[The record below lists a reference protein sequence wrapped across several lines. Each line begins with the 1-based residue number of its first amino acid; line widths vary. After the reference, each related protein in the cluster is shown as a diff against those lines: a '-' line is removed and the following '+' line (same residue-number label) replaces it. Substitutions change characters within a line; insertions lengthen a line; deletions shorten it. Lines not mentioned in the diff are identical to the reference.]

1 MKKDLIYQTGLAPE
15 GAGYLK
21 VSLFEDDFITIENH
35 LGILDMKSQCIKIFC
50 AKKILGIFG
59 ENLSIKEL
67 DGCILKIKG
76 KIFKIE
82 YLTWRDN
89 YDKII

>member
-1 MKKDLIYQTGLAPE
+1 MKKDLIYKTGIAPE

-21 VSLFEDDFITIENH
+21 VSLFEDNFVTIENH
-35 LGILDMKSQCIKIFC
+35 LGILDMKNECIKIFC
-50 AKKILGIFG
+50 SKKILGIFG
-59 ENLSIKEL
+59 ENLAIKEL

-82 YLTWRDN
+82 YLT
-89 YDKII
+89 